1 MFADKRIF
9 GTALFAAMLSG
20 AFVGFFSA
28 RGTAYVPSLVAPALS
43 NNPLGFLTAMLVGL
57 GTACILT
64 IVQQDRQTSLR
75 SELIGF
81 QKFIQ
86 HGEQLSAEWRNRQ

>member
-1 MFADKRIF
+1 MSKVNVGFGTFVEAAYPFMFADKRIF

-43 NNPLGFLTAMLVGL
+43 NNPLGFLISMLVGL

-64 IVQQDRQTSLR
+64 VVFNKTAKPASGQS
-75 SELIGF
+75 
-81 QKFIQ
+81 
-86 HGEQLSAEWRNRQ
+86 